1 MSDKD
6 FCPTCNAAGT
16 APCVT
21 ASGKPAKARHKN
33 RTVVHVNDEMH
44 SVGTVTAEDIEESY
58 EDVQPESVGTIKAYR
73 TKSEM
78 LDDEEGTFR
87 KVPNRADRR
96 AQGRHKS
103 VRNGFRNRNVRRT
116 VNDSIRRFWHPVKKD
131 SEADVNDSVSA

>member
-1 MSDKD
+1 MSENT
-6 FCPTCNAAGT
+6 CPTCEATGSD
-16 APCVT
+16 PCVT
-21 ASGKPAKARHKN
+21 ASGKPAKAPHKN
-33 RTVVHVNDEMH
+33 R
-44 SVGTVTAEDIEESY
+44 VT
-58 EDVQPESVGTIKAYR
+58 VQPESVGTIKAYR

-96 AQGRHKS
+96 AQGQHKS

-131 SEADVNDSVSA
+131 SDTDVNESASV

>member
-33 RTVVHVNDEMH
+33 RVTVHVDDEMQAE
-44 SVGTVTAEDIEESY
+44 SVGT
-58 EDVQPESVGTIKAYR
+58 VQPESVGTIKAYR
-73 TKSEM
+73 TKTEM

-103 VRNGFRNRNVRRT
+103 VRSGYRNRNVRRT

-131 SEADVNDSVSA
+131 SDTDVNESASV

>member
-33 RTVVHVNDEMH
+33 RVTVHVDDEM
-44 SVGTVTAEDIEESY
+44 
-58 EDVQPESVGTIKAYR
+58 QPESVGTIKAHR
-73 TKSEM
+73 TKIEM

-87 KVPNRADRR
+87 KVPNRANRR